1 MRLASQVR
9 NQTAGI
15 ALAIRRRRYSARRKR
30 WHFEAPLVA
39 PALTSVIDFFNC
51 IAEELSLPETNELP
65 CSAEEIVDDGD
76 VDLQSASVGCGCIA
90 VEVPDDAHAPGPL
103 RPSVPL

>member
-1 MRLASQVR
+1 MPVGATVTWDPQRTA
-9 NQTAGI
+9 QTVHQPSYPEQQHAVPTK
-15 ALAIRRRRYSARRKR
+15 LSAV
-30 WHFEAPLVA
+30 L
-39 PALTSVIDFFNC
+39 SV
-51 IAEELSLPETNELP
+51 PETNELP